1 MKKQGNQSPKQVPAD
16 CVGQQLAVFLTRF
29 QGISSRNQAKKVLS
43 AGKVQLNG
51 EYVGASSAGYR
62 LAEGDGVSIHWD
74 RPGSGAKR
82 VRAQQELESTGLE
95 ILFEDAQVVAVY
107 KPAGVLT
114 DAATSKQARERA
126 TVTKWM
132 RAYLKPKGLKP
143 FVVHRIDRD
152 TSGIVLFAKDATSA
166 ETLRTGFR
174 LKALERLYWV
184 AVERGPDEDEGTWE
198 DWVRWDSK
206 RRTLLKALGSEK
218 DKKEARAH
226 FTVLHRGPGFS
237 FLQVEL
243 DTGKRNQIR
252 YQCQVR
258 EFPLC
263 GERQYRPR
271 DFESRILQPPRQAL
285 HAIGLAFPHP
295 RTGKRIA
302 LYAPL
307 PGELLQWL
315 KRLPGVDG
323 EAHQSELNRR
333 YGRPD

>member
-1 MKKQGNQSPKQVPAD
+1 MKKRTPSPHQVSAEE
-16 CVGQQLAVFLTRF
+16 VGQQLAVFLAGF
-29 QGISSRNQAKKVLS
+29 PGVSSRNQAKKILAS
-43 AGKVQLNG
+43 GKVLLNG
-51 EYVGASSAGYR
+51 AYVSASSAGYR
-62 LAEGDGVSIHWD
+62 LAEGDAVSIHWD

-82 VRAQQELESTGLE
+82 VRAQQELDSTGLT
-95 ILFEDAQVVAVY
+95 IVFEDAYVVAVY

-132 RAYLKPKGLKP
+132 RAYLKPKGVQP

-152 TSGIVLFAKDATSA
+152 TSGIVLFAKDAGSA
-166 ETLRTGFR
+166 ETIRTGFR
-174 LKALERLYWV
+174 VKALERLYWV
-184 AVERGPDEDEGTWE
+184 AVERGPLEDSGVWE

-206 RRTLLKALGSEK
+206 KRTLLKALGTEK

-226 FTVLHRGPGFS
+226 YTVLHRGPGFS
-237 FLQVEL
+237 LLQVEL

-258 EFPLC
+258 GFPLC

-271 DFESRILQPPRQAL
+271 DFESNVLQPPRQAL

-295 RTGKRIA
+295 RSGNRIS

-307 PGELLQWL
+307 PGELVQWL
-315 KRLPGVDG
+315 KRLSGVDA
-323 EAHQSELNRR
+323 EQHLLELHTRFQGTR
-333 YGRPD
+333 